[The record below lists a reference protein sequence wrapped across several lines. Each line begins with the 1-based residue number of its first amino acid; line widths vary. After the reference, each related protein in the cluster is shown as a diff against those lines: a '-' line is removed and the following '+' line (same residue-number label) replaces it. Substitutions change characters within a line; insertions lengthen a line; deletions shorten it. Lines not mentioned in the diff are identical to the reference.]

1 MYIINFFL
9 YIHKLFKVIFKFLID
24 DYMSVSNTYKS
35 SILIV
40 CNVINV
46 IYHVPQ
52 IIKTYK
58 TKSVKDFDSYYL
70 FLGNLHSFCWVLY
83 GIEDRNGLMIFNSCV
98 TMFSSSFVSYYK
110 IHSYIIEYYS
120 KKTITSLASNTKETK
135 VVSVTCD
142 TETKN

>member
-1 MYIINFFL
+1 
-9 YIHKLFKVIFKFLID
+9 
-24 DYMSVSNTYKS
+24 MSVSNTYKS

-52 IIKTYK
+52 IIKTYR

-98 TMFSSSFVSYYK
+98 TIFSISFVSYYK
-110 IHSYIIEYYS
+110 IHSYIIELY
-120 KKTITSLASNTKETK
+120 KNKIIKNAKNEKNIDTKTNNDVTKSVTI
-135 VVSVTCD
+135 VSVSG
-142 TETKN
+142 E